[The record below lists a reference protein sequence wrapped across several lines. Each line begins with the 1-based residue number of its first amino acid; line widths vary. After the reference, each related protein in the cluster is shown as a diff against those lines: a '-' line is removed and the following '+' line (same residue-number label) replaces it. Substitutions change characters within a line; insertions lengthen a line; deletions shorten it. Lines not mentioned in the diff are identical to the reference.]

1 LQALTG
7 LKKIIILVSKRFLI
21 SGRKRRHGM
30 KTVTVIGITI
40 SLVCV
45 AFMSGAW
52 SAGLPDV
59 SQQLK
64 ALQPSTDYKI
74 TDIVG
79 KKLTVSD
86 PKGAKSTLDGV
97 DTQGLKVGDT
107 LKGSALL
114 EKSGQAPS
122 PDKGALPGSIP
133 KPSWK

>member
-1 LQALTG
+1 
-7 LKKIIILVSKRFLI
+7 
-21 SGRKRRHGM
+21 M
-30 KTVTVIGITI
+30 KTVTMIGITI

-52 SAGLPDV
+52 SAGLSDV

-79 KKLTVSD
+79 KKVTVSD

-97 DTQGLKVGDT
+97 DTQGLKVGDN

-114 EKSGQAPS
+114 EKAGQAPS
-122 PDKGALPGSIP
+122 TDKGALPGSIP